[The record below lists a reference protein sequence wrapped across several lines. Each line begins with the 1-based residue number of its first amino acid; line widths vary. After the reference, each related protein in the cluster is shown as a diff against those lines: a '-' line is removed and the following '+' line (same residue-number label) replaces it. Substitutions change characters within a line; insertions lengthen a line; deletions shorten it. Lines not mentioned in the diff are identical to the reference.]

1 MKKIKDVIF
10 LFLFSAALIFQ
21 SCGERKTEVNNSKKA
36 EVDPPEQIISIEEA
50 QGMYKNYS
58 ERRVPLIQKYEDS
71 VNMSQKN
78 DGKFDVAR
86 YTYYDYKTI
95 KQYLEYIEQEA
106 AKAGVEISTLRF
118 YYSNYPEEGTFAD
131 GSKVVHPR
139 QNSFFIQP
147 TLSENG
153 EEYGFYTED
162 GGDDGKKRAVLLNG
176 QMQLFGPDGAGVR
189 VGNNT
194 KSYAGFIGPNTSAP
208 AATSSYSN
216 GSLVLNHGGAA
227 PPPYQ

>member
-1 MKKIKDVIF
+1 MKNFKNVLSLI
-10 LFLFSAALIFQ
+10 LFTASLTFI
-21 SCGERKTEVNNSKKA
+21 SCGERSAEVKNSQMA
-36 EVDPPEQIISIEEA
+36 EVDPPEQIISLEEA
-50 QGMYKNYS
+50 QTMFKNYTD
-58 ERRVPLIQKYEDS
+58 RRVPLIQKYEDS
-71 VNMSQKN
+71 VNISQR
-78 DGKFDVAR
+78 DTSKFDVAR

-118 YYSNYPEEGTFAD
+118 YYSNYPKKGTFPD
-131 GSKVVHPR
+131 GSEVLHPR

-147 TLSENG
+147 TLNEKG

-162 GGDDGKKRAVLLNG
+162 SGEGSEKRAVLLNG
-176 QMQLFGPDGAGVR
+176 QMELFGPDGVGIR

-194 KSYAGFIGPNTSAP
+194 RAYAGFIGVNTVAP
-208 AATSSYSN
+208 ASASYSN
-216 GSLVLNHGGAA
+216 GSLVLNHGHAA

>member
-1 MKKIKDVIF
+1 MKKSKKVIF

-21 SCGERKTEVNNSKKA
+21 SCGERTTEANNTKQA
-36 EVDPPEQIISIEEA
+36 EVDPPRQIISIEEA
-50 QGMYKNYS
+50 QGMYKNYT

-71 VNMSQKN
+71 VNMSQR
-78 DGKFDVAR
+78 DTSKFDVAR

-118 YYSNYPEEGTFAD
+118 YYSNYPDKGTFPD
-131 GSKVVHPR
+131 GSEVVHPR

-147 TLSENG
+147 TLQENG
-153 EEYGFYTED
+153 EEFGFYTEE
-162 GGDDGKKRAVLLNG
+162 GGEGGKKRAVLLNG
-176 QMQLFGPDGAGVR
+176 QMEIFGPDGVGIR

-194 KSYAGFIGPNTSAP
+194 KAYAGFIAGSPAP
-208 AATSSYSN
+208 TAASTYSN

>member
-1 MKKIKDVIF
+1 MKKIKKVIF
-10 LFLFSAALIFQ
+10 LFLFTTALIFQ
-21 SCGERKTEVNNSKKA
+21 SCAEQSKEVKNSQKA

-71 VNMSQKN
+71 VSRSQK
-78 DGKFDVAR
+78 DAGKFDVAR

-118 YYSNYPEEGTFAD
+118 YYSNYPEEATFPD
-131 GSKVVHPR
+131 GSEVVHPR

-162 GGDDGKKRAVLLNG
+162 SGEGGKKRAVLLNG

-189 VGNNT
+189 VGHTT
-194 KSYAGFIGPNTSAP
+194 KSYAGFIGVNSSVP
-208 AATSSYSN
+208 AASSYSN

>member
-1 MKKIKDVIF
+1 MKNFKKIHS
-10 LFLFSAALIFQ
+10 LFLFATTLILL
-21 SCGERKTEVNNSKKA
+21 SCGERSAEENNAKTA
-36 EVDPPEQIISIEEA
+36 EVEPPEQIISIEEA
-50 QGMYKNYS
+50 QDMYKNYTD
-58 ERRVPLIQKYEDS
+58 RRAPLIQKFEDS
-71 VNMSQKN
+71 INMSQK
-78 DGKFDVAR
+78 DTSKFDVAR

-118 YYSNYPEEGTFAD
+118 YYSNYPDKATFSD
-131 GSKVVHPR
+131 GSEVIHPR

-147 TLSENG
+147 TLNENG

-162 GGDDGKKRAVLLNG
+162 GEEGEKRAVLLNG
-176 QMQLFGPDGAGVR
+176 QMEIFGPDGMGIRAGNDTR
-189 VGNNT
+189 A
-194 KSYAGFIGPNTSAP
+194 YAGFIGGISTRP
-208 AATSSYSN
+208 SSNFSNGN